1 MDNLLNCDGCIL
13 QSCFY
18 PNPELCQLL
27 AEKMEEIQRLA
38 LGSFEKIVC
47 DPMMKSS
54 ADEAPAQ
61 MMKQHKSPFD
71 SRANVPVARSGKA
84 HLRLRLGE
92 SDDSSTGSSTVG
104 YSEPLPSP
112 APTLFPSQ
120 NYQPFNHPGC
130 FMYYHT
136 IASTT
141 SSETIIARE
150 TLSPQNGRVVCMK
163 VFRKKYL
170 LERNLVAYPIRELL
184 AYKQL
189 AYGSKHDGDA
199 FVMKLEGCMQDKN
212 RLFFAM
218 QLMQCDLSNVLRG
231 EAPHRPIQAQRWI
244 AQIAM
249 GIAAIHAAG
258 LIHRDIKPANILL
271 DTQDNIKITDFGSS
285 YIDANGRPLN
295 PITSYSHHVAGTRG
309 YMAPEMIYSQGPS
322 HKYGLQV
329 DYWGLGCVAFQ
340 LEMRSPKSPFPTC
353 EDLDRYLAWDSD
365 LLAGRSYFS
374 YAGMDDDAGVVIAG
388 LLHPDPIHRY
398 NVADLLDQ
406 PYFNDIQGS
415 SYFVDIEKKVVTTL
429 SVLQPVPDHQF
440 RFITTSMNT
449 TTKLWFPQNFSN
461 RSGKAPT
468 KERAL
473 VNTHSSIS
481 VGRILR
487 DCGHTHK
494 AHSMLMAEISM
505 IAETIR
511 TLDVN

>member
-1 MDNLLNCDGCIL
+1 MEFLDCDDYLL

-38 LGSFEKIVC
+38 LGSFADIAYEQK
-47 DPMMKSS
+47 MKSF

-84 HLRLRLGE
+84 QLRLRLGD

-104 YSEPLPSP
+104 YCEPLPSL
-112 APTLFPSQ
+112 APILYPTQ
-120 NYQPFNHPGC
+120 NSKPFNHPGC

-150 TLSPQNGRVVCMK
+150 TLSPQDGRVVCMK

-189 AYGSKHDGDA
+189 AYAPKHDGDA

-244 AQIAM
+244 AQIST
-249 GIAAIHAAG
+249 GITAIHAAG

-271 DTQDNIKITDFGSS
+271 DTRDNVKITDFGSS
-285 YIDANGRPLN
+285 YIDANGHPVN
-295 PITSYSHHVAGTRG
+295 PNTSYSHHVAGTRG
-309 YMAPEMIYSQGPS
+309 YMAPEMIYCQGPPQ
-322 HKYGLQV
+322 KYGLQV
-329 DYWGLGCVAFQ
+329 DYWSLGCVAFQ
-340 LEMRSPKSPFPTC
+340 LEMGSPKSPFPTC
-353 EDLDRYLAWDSD
+353 KDLDRYLAWDSD

-374 YAGMDDDAGVVIAG
+374 YAGMDDDAGTVIAG
-388 LLHPDPIHRY
+388 LLHPDPSHRY
-398 NVADLLDQ
+398 NVTDLLNQ
-406 PYFNDIQGS
+406 PYFHNIQGI
-415 SYFVDIEKKVVTTL
+415 SYFVDIENKVLTTWFIPARARPSIPL
-429 SVLQPVPDHQF
+429 HHDFDEYYHEALVPPELFQPQWESTDQG
-440 RFITTSMNT
+440 
-449 TTKLWFPQNFSN
+449 Q
-461 RSGKAPT
+461 RSGQYPFEYFGWVHPQGLWSHARSPF
-468 KERAL
+468 
-473 VNTHSSIS
+473 
-481 VGRILR
+481 
-487 DCGHTHK
+487 HT
-494 AHSMLMAEISM
+494 
-505 IAETIR
+505 
-511 TLDVN
+511 NG